1 MKQIAFVTFLM
12 LNGAIAFAQN
22 SQNTFN
28 NNSAT
33 MQNTNTYN
41 NGDITNTGTNMDNS
55 VGRDLDNSNSSLY
68 GKNDYM
74 HDSASENLSSN
85 MDNENNLSDQNLSG
99 KETGFYSGYGAS
111 SKIYTVPSTLTPTTT
126 TALGRAP
133 QFPALRHISSADEM
147 YSRMKDLGSDPKYG
161 TELNNL
167 FIGMGYTGVN
177 DPAFGPEDLEQAK
190 VPYGAMGLMGSRGNS
205 YRYTM
210 VALPGKTSVDAWHVK
225 PQTTGKDLYFFAACG
240 NAFYYSN
247 APKSADVIVKEKY
260 VNDYSGYG
268 KVKVQV
274 YARSKVKTNCTWC
287 GKCADWTEETVLL
300 SEDDL
305 SQIPVAKNGDTDL
318 PVRKVYVDM
327 DNKTFNKIKAKEE
340 NGEYKMKADE
350 SVGMQ

>member
-12 LNGAIAFAQN
+12 LNGALAFAQ
-22 SQNTFN
+22 SGSVDMTTSD
-28 NNSAT
+28 NSAATTTTT
-33 MQNTNTYN
+33 MDYT
-41 NGDITNTGTNMDNS
+41 DGT
-55 VGRDLDNSNSSLY
+55 V
-68 GKNDYM
+68 
-74 HDSASENLSSN
+74 
-85 MDNENNLSDQNLSG
+85 SG
-99 KETGFYSGYGAS
+99 SETGFYSGYGAS
-111 SKIYTVPSTLTPTTT
+111 SRIYTVPSTITPTTT

-133 QFPALRHISSADEM
+133 QFPALRHINSADEM
-147 YSRMKDLGSDPKYG
+147 YSSMKGLADDPTYG

-190 VPYGAMGLMGSRGNS
+190 IPYGAMGLMGGRGNS

-210 VALPGKTSVDAWHVK
+210 IALPGKPSVDAWHVK
-225 PQTTGKDLYFFAACG
+225 PQTSGKDLYFFAACG

-247 APKSADVIVKEKY
+247 APRTAEVIKEKY
-260 VNDYSGYG
+260 INDYSGYG

-287 GKCADWTEETVLL
+287 GKCADWTDETVLL

-305 SQIPVAKNGDTDL
+305 SQIPVAKDGDTDL

-327 DNKTFNKIKAKEE
+327 DQKTFSKIKAKEE
-340 NGEYKMKADE
+340 NGEYKMKTE
-350 SVGMQ
+350 E